1 MRRFQ
6 GSVRAD
12 TISAPLPAKRR
23 LLRPFRFGRGARER
37 PPEAEGALTE
47 FSPHR
52 PPRLVFRFGLYAGLA
67 LLCAAAGGTWL
78 ARHQATAR
86 AERDVWA
93 DAKFTADRL
102 GRDDFSRI
110 ALARPVRDPGT
121 VGQLDELFGRVALSR
136 GVVRVTLFSRAGQ
149 VTYSTD
155 HSLIGTMPYD
165 LGKVRQAMTGKEVH
179 GLSQLRGGLGA
190 NPMVL
195 HSYVPVY
202 WYFDKNSSPNGVIGV
217 YRDYAPVASAI
228 RQDTLLQAGA
238 ITAALLILYLLSF
251 PILKSLMRTLQ
262 EDNRLLVKQAD
273 ALRESEE
280 QYRLI
285 VETAAEGVSLL
296 DAEGQ
301 IVFANRN
308 LAEMLARPVEEL
320 TGKPLVAF
328 MDEHSRAAADPGWFR
343 SDRGSR
349 EFREFTLLRPDGE
362 EIYTTMSANPVFDHD
377 GAYTGALAMVT
388 DVTDRKRS
396 EHALQTM
403 EQQLRDS
410 PGAAASKQAASI
422 AHDFS
427 NAVTAI
433 SGYSEFLL
441 NRLDPSDPLHREA
454 AEIRKAAEEAVGLTR
469 RLLAFSRRD
478 SLRAQLLDVGAVVR
492 EVEPTL
498 PSLVGEEVHVATRV
512 DPKLWKIRAD
522 PEQIKQMLVHLAI
535 HAAESMPGG
544 GTLTIEVGNAELDED
559 FAREHSP
566 VTAGEYVQLAVSDTG
581 HGLDERAEESVPDPS
596 LTDSGSA
603 DGAGLGLATVQGIV
617 KESGGMVWT
626 ACEPAGGSTVT
637 VYLPRAHSDG

>member
-1 MRRFQ
+1 
-6 GSVRAD
+6 
-12 TISAPLPAKRR
+12 
-23 LLRPFRFGRGARER
+23 
-37 PPEAEGALTE
+37 
-47 FSPHR
+47 
-52 PPRLVFRFGLYAGLA
+52 
-67 LLCAAAGGTWL
+67 LCAAAGGTWL

-102 GRDDFSRI
+102 GRDDLSHI
-110 ALARPVRDPGT
+110 ALAGPVRDAGT

-136 GVVRVTLFSRAGQ
+136 GVVRVTLFSRTGQ

-165 LGKVRQAMTGKEVH
+165 LDQVRQAMTGKVVH
-179 GLSQLRGGLGA
+179 GLSQLRGGVGA

-228 RQDTLLQAGA
+228 RQDTLLQGGA

-251 PILKSLMRTLQ
+251 PILKSLMRTLE

-296 DAEGQ
+296 DAEGH

-320 TGKPLVAF
+320 TGRPLVAF
-328 MDEHSRAAADPGWFR
+328 MDEHSRAAADQSWFR
-343 SDRGSR
+343 SDRSR
-349 EFREFTLLRPDGE
+349 ELREFTLLRPDGD

-396 EHALQTM
+396 EQALQTM

-441 NRLDPSDPLHREA
+441 NRLDSSDPLHREA
-454 AEIRKAAEEAVGLTR
+454 VEIRKAAEEAVGLTR
-469 RLLAFSRRD
+469 RLLAFSRRE
-478 SLRAQLLDVGAVVR
+478 SLRAQLVDVGAVVR
-492 EVEPTL
+492 EAEPTL

-512 DPKLWKIRAD
+512 DPKLWKVRAD
-522 PEQIKQMLVHLAI
+522 PAQIKQMVVHLAV
-535 HAAESMPGG
+535 HAGESIAGG
-544 GTLTIEVGNAELDED
+544 GRLKIEVGNAELDED

-566 VTAGEYVQLAVSDTG
+566 VNAGQYVQLAVSRTG
-581 HGLDERAEESVPDPS
+581 KTLDESAEESRSDPS
-596 LTDSGSA
+596 LTDSA
-603 DGAGLGLATVQGIV
+603 DLGLAAVHGIV
-617 KESGGMVWT
+617 KETGGTVLT
-626 ACEPAGGSTVT
+626 ESEPTGGSTVT
-637 VYLPRAHSDG
+637 VYLPRAQTDG

>member
-1 MRRFQ
+1 
-6 GSVRAD
+6 VRAD

-47 FSPHR
+47 VSPHR
-52 PPRLVFRFGLYAGLA
+52 PPRLVSRFGLYAGLA
-67 LLCAAAGGTWL
+67 LVCAAAGGTWL

-102 GRDDFSRI
+102 GRDDLSRI

-165 LGKVRQAMTGKEVH
+165 LDKVRQAMTGQVVH
-179 GLSQLRGGLGA
+179 GLSQLRGGFGA

-228 RQDTLLQAGA
+228 HQDTLLQAGA

-320 TGKPLVAF
+320 TGRPLVSF
-328 MDEHSRAAADPGWFR
+328 MDEHSRAVADHGWFR
-343 SDRGSR
+343 SHRSR
-349 EFREFTLLRPDGE
+349 ELREFTLLRSDGDA
-362 EIYTTMSANPVFDHD
+362 IYTTMSANPVFDHD

-388 DVTDRKRS
+388 DVSDRKRS
-396 EHALQTM
+396 EQALQTM

-441 NRLDPSDPLHREA
+441 NRLDSSDPLHREA
-454 AEIRKAAEEAVGLTR
+454 VEIRKAAEEAVGLTR
-469 RLLAFSRRD
+469 RLLAFSRRE

-498 PSLVGEEVHVATRV
+498 PDLVGDEVHIATRV
-512 DPKLWKIRAD
+512 DPELWNIRAD
-522 PEQIKQMLVHLAI
+522 PTQIKQMLVHLAI
-535 HAAESMPGG
+535 HAGESMPDGG
-544 GTLTIEVGNAELDED
+544 RLTIEVGNAELDED
-559 FAREHSP
+559 YAREHSP
-566 VTAGEYVQLAVSDTG
+566 LTAGQYVQLAVSDTG
-581 HGLDERAEESVPDPS
+581 NALDEPAEESVSDPS
-596 LTDSGSA
+596 LADSGS
-603 DGAGLGLATVQGIV
+603 GEGVGRGLATVHGIV
-617 KESGGMVWT
+617 KETGGTVWT
-626 ACEPAGGSTVT
+626 EGDPAGGSTVT
-637 VYLPRAHSDG
+637 VYLPRAQTDG

>member
-1 MRRFQ
+1 
-6 GSVRAD
+6 VRAD

-23 LLRPFRFGRGARER
+23 LPRPFRFGRGAGER
-37 PPEAEGALTE
+37 TPEAEGALTE
-47 FSPHR
+47 VSRHR
-52 PPRLVFRFGLYAGLA
+52 PPRLVFRFGLYAGMA

-102 GRDDFSRI
+102 GRDDLSHI
-110 ALARPVRDPGT
+110 ALAGPVRDAGT

-136 GVVRVTLFSRAGQ
+136 GVVRVTLFSRTGQ

-165 LGKVRQAMTGKEVH
+165 LDQVRQAMTGKVVH
-179 GLSQLRGGLGA
+179 GLSQLRGGVGA

-228 RQDTLLQAGA
+228 RQDTLLQGGA

-251 PILKSLMRTLQ
+251 PILKSLMRTLE

-296 DAEGQ
+296 DAEGH

-320 TGKPLVAF
+320 TGRPLVAF
-328 MDEHSRAAADPGWFR
+328 MDEHSRAAADQSWFR
-343 SDRGSR
+343 SDRSR
-349 EFREFTLLRPDGE
+349 ELREFTLLRPDGD

-396 EHALQTM
+396 EQALQTM

-410 PGAAASKQAASI
+410 PGAAASRQAASI

-441 NRLDPSDPLHREA
+441 NRLDSSDPLHREA
-454 AEIRKAAEEAVGLTR
+454 VEIRKAAEEAVGLTR
-469 RLLAFSRRD
+469 RLLAFSRRE
-478 SLRAQLLDVGAVVR
+478 SLRAQLVDVGAVVR
-492 EVEPTL
+492 EAEPTL

-512 DPKLWKIRAD
+512 DPKLWKVRAD
-522 PEQIKQMLVHLAI
+522 PAQIKQMVVHLAV
-535 HAAESMPGG
+535 HAGESIAGG
-544 GTLTIEVGNAELDED
+544 GRLKIEVGNAELDED

-566 VTAGEYVQLAVSDTG
+566 VNAGQYVQLAVSRTG
-581 HGLDERAEESVPDPS
+581 KTLDESAEESRSDPS
-596 LTDSGSA
+596 LTDSA
-603 DGAGLGLATVQGIV
+603 DLGLAAVHGIV
-617 KESGGMVWT
+617 KETGGTVLT
-626 ACEPAGGSTVT
+626 ESEPTGGSTVT
-637 VYLPRAHSDG
+637 VYLPRAQTDG